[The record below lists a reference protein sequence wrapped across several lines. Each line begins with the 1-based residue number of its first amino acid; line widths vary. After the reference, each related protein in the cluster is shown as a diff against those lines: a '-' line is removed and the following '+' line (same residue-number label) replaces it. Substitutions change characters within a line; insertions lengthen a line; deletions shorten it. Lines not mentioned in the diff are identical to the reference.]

1 MSLGLCVE
9 VVAVL
14 VDNNDLVQ
22 VITDLLVFAILFA
35 EFLERSFEQVLVP
48 PLVGELY
55 VGDCVLLG
63 PPPLVLGPGAQV
75 RHTRAGHHVTA

>member
-1 MSLGLCVE
+1 MSLSLCVD
-9 VVAVL
+9 VVTVL

-22 VITDLLVFAILFA
+22 VVADLLVFAVLFA
-35 EFLERSFEQVLVP
+35 EFLKRSFEQVLVS

-63 PPPLVLGPGAQV
+63 PPPLVLGPG
-75 RHTRAGHHVTA
+75 T

>member
-9 VVAVL
+9 VVTVFI
-14 VDNNDLVQ
+14 DYNDLVQ
-22 VITDLLVFAILFA
+22 VVTDLLVLAILFA
-35 EFLERSFEQVLVP
+35 EFLERSFEQVLVS

-63 PPPLVLGPGAQV
+63 PPPLVLGPGSQV